1 MRITQ
6 GTFSFLPDLTD
17 EQIAAQ
23 VLYALEHDWV
33 MSIEYT
39 DDPHPRNNYWEMW
52 GLPQFDLSTGDV
64 DVVMRDMRACREAHP
79 NHYIKVIAYDA
90 TLGRQTSAISFIVNA
105 LGLGVGP
112 ALVPFLNEHLFHDP
126 NQLRCSLIIV
136 VFSSAAIAVT
146 LLLIERPAFRQ
157 KQLAAAAWQ

>member
-64 DVVMRDMRACREAHP
+64 EVVMRDLRSCREAHP

-90 TLGRQTSAISFIVNA
+90 TLGRQTSALSFIVNR
-105 LGLGVGP
+105 P
-112 ALVPFLNEHLFHDP
+112 EHEPGFELRQTEDHDRVQRY
-126 NQLRCSLIIV
+126 QLIRRGH
-136 VFSSAAIAVT
+136 AN
-146 LLLIERPAFRQ
+146 
-157 KQLAAAAWQ
+157 